1 VISRILAERCS
12 VRFVKPAPMKFL
24 FLNFSLLHLFPDIFL
39 MWLKR
44 QAIKMVSE
52 ERHQFPEDEFTA
64 KIVFKEV
71 FE

>member
-1 VISRILAERCS
+1 VQQRTICEPRTNEVPVPEFQFITSSTC
-12 VRFVKPAPMKFL
+12 
-24 FLNFSLLHLFPDIFL
+24 PDIFF

-44 QAIKMVSE
+44 QAIKMVLA
-52 ERHQFPEDEFTA
+52 ERHHFPEDAFTA

>member
-1 VISRILAERCS
+1 VQCTICKARTNEVPVPEFQFITSSTC
-12 VRFVKPAPMKFL
+12 
-24 FLNFSLLHLFPDIFL
+24 PDIFL

-44 QAIKMVSE
+44 QAIKMVSA
-52 ERHQFPEDEFTA
+52 ERHQFPEDAFTA